1 TWGREREEVLSTVDV
16 AFIDASFFDESE
28 LPGRK
33 LEESPHPLV
42 RLTLERLAGL
52 PLRLRERV
60 VFIHLN
66 HSNSAAD
73 PASKAR
79 WRILAAGMRVGGE
92 GQREDL

>member
-1 TWGREREEVLSTVDV
+1 MSNIDRETVEGFGDEWTR
-16 AFIDASFFDESE
+16 FDQSE

-33 LEESPHPLV
+33 LEEIPHPLV
-42 RLTLERLAGL
+42 RLTLERLSAL
-52 PLRLRERV
+52 PLSLRERV

-73 PASKAR
+73 PASDAR
-79 WRILAAGMRVGGE
+79 RRILAAGMRVGSE